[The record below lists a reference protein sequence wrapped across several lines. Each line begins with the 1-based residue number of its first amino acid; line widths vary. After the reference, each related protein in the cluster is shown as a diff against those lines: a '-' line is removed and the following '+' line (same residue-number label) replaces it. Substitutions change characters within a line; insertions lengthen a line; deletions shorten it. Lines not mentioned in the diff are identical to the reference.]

1 MWYEDWAIQ
10 LLKFSMSQEVKEGP
24 FAALTFDS
32 SKMFILTYFRKLM
45 WFYSLAT
52 KASLLGKV
60 WGKTFFRCADAK
72 CPGPL
77 LQRSPLNFYIFLKRK
92 KKKRPGKK
100 LLLILPF
107 IFFSEGTVTIATIW
121 LVLSAVR
128 IFLSLPTGNG
138 KAFGV
143 AEYIP
148 TFTAIFHKSI
158 TVFQLGNIFKQRSR
172 SEAQADN

>member
-1 MWYEDWAIQ
+1 MKCILYTLYITHFKNTKYFLLHAVWYEDRAIQ

-32 SKMFILTYFRKLM
+32 SKIFILTYFRKLM

-52 KASLLGKV
+52 KDSLLGKV
-60 WGKTFFRCADAK
+60 WGK

-92 KKKRPGKK
+92 KNRRPGKK

-107 IFFSEGTVTIATIW
+107 IFFSEGTVTT
-121 LVLSAVR
+121 LLSE
-128 IFLSLPTGNG
+128 LPSTSLPSLPFFIN
-138 KAFGV
+138 V
-143 AEYIP
+143 
-148 TFTAIFHKSI
+148 
-158 TVFQLGNIFKQRSR
+158 
-172 SEAQADN
+172 